1 MLLSFCEFLE
11 NQDEKPVISLWE
23 YTELN
28 VPVRAHSVALWYI
41 ESKDGLCKVFEL
53 CHETHQLHSCCFRE
67 KLFLLL

>member
-1 MLLSFCEFLE
+1 MLLSFCKFLE
-11 NQDEKPVISLWE
+11 NQDEKPAISLLE

-28 VPVRAHSVALWYI
+28 VPVWAYSVVLCYI
-41 ESKDGLCKVFEL
+41 ENKDRLCKVFEL